1 VTLAFT
7 YAVHVCDASMRR
19 YSQLY
24 LANRINCVHHCS
36 PLTLTAATTVD
47 AHAHRL
53 TQDALRSFLSKE
65 VLEKYSFLFKQKHEN
80 SAPDG
85 SNLEPWLQALLGQ
98 MQTSIEQHVNS
109 AMDGSSM

>member
-1 VTLAFT
+1 VRYDLTFT
-7 YAVHVCDASMRR
+7 YAGYVCDTSMRC
-19 YSQLY
+19 YIQLY
-24 LANRINCVHHCS
+24 LANRINCV
-36 PLTLTAATTVD
+36 TITVATTVY

-85 SNLEPWLQALLGQ
+85 SNMEPWLQALLGQ

>member
-1 VTLAFT
+1 M
-7 YAVHVCDASMRR
+7 YAGYVCDTSMRIIA
-19 YSQLY
+19 SPFLD
-24 LANRINCVHHCS
+24 ISVNCVHHCS
-36 PLTLTAATTVD
+36 PLTITVATTVY